1 MTRPRIL
8 VADDEPNIVDM
19 VTTVLDF
26 HGFEMSSAATAAE
39 TYAAARTHEPDLVV
53 LDVMLPDGDG
63 FEVCRTLRRTLPR
76 LGIVLLT
83 AKDAH
88 SERVAGLTF
97 GADDYVTKPFNIDE
111 LLARVRA
118 VLRRLRPEQP
128 GHSQLPEDALLR
140 FADVELDEQACTVR
154 RAGRPVNLSRTE
166 FELLRYLMLN
176 RGRVLSRGQII
187 DAVWSAD
194 YTGGSNIV
202 DTYIGYLRRKLGA
215 LGPNLIQT
223 QRGFGYVLRTDEDA

>member
-8 VADDEPNIVDM
+8 VVDDEPNIVDM
-19 VTTVLDF
+19 VTTVLEF

-39 TYAAARTHEPDLVV
+39 AYTAADTHHPDLVV

-63 FEVCRTLRRTLPR
+63 FEVCRTLRRRLPR
-76 LGIVLLT
+76 VGVVLLT
-83 AKDAH
+83 AKDTH

-97 GADDYVTKPFNIDE
+97 GADDYVAKPFNIDE

-118 VLRRLRPEQP
+118 VLRRILPDPAEQP
-128 GHSQLPEDALLR
+128 ESAPLR
-140 FADVELDEQACTVR
+140 FADVELDEQACTVQ
-154 RAGRPVNLSRTE
+154 RAGHPLNLSRTE

-215 LGPNLIQT
+215 FGPNLIQT
-223 QRGFGYVLRTDEDA
+223 QRGFGYVLRTDEQA

>member
-8 VADDEPNIVDM
+8 VVDDEPNIVDM
-19 VTTVLDF
+19 VTTVLEF
-26 HGFEMSSAATAAE
+26 HDFEMSSAATAAE
-39 TYAAARTHEPDLVV
+39 AYAAAHTHRPDLVV

-63 FEVCRTLRRTLPR
+63 FEVCRTLRRSLPR
-76 LGIVLLT
+76 VGIVLLT

-118 VLRRLRPEQP
+118 VLRRILPEAPEQEP
-128 GHSQLPEDALLR
+128 QDALLR
-140 FADVELDEQACTVR
+140 FADVELDEQACTVQ
-154 RAGRPVNLSRTE
+154 RAGHPVSLSRTE

-215 LGPNLIQT
+215 FGPNLIQT
-223 QRGFGYVLRTDEDA
+223 QRGFGYVLRTDGET